1 MKINILKST
10 KRLFQNFSKDH
21 ISESSAECAYYV
33 ILSFIP
39 FIILLVTLIQY
50 TSIEQYQLFNI
61 ISNIIPNSMHDFVL
75 GIIKEVYSKSI
86 GTISISIIFTLY
98 SASRGLYA
106 LSKELHFIY
115 NYTDKNKKSWIYLK
129 IISLLQTTLF
139 ILLITVGLIGM
150 VFGKSII
157 TTARV
162 KFGIFSNYS
171 TFYHILGRVIAIIV
185 TFIIFLLIY
194 KFMSN
199 HKIKLRKQILG
210 AAFASIFLNLISHFF
225 SKYLEIFKG
234 FSTTYGSLT
243 TILLILMWVYSCF
256 YIIFCGAEINKIYGT
271 KEKNILET
279 LD

>member
-61 ISNIIPNSMHDFVL
+61 ISTIIPNSTHDFVL

>member
-1 MKINILKST
+1 MKINILNST

-50 TSIEQYQLFNI
+50 TSIEQAQLIKFL
-61 ISNIIPNSMHDFVL
+61 SNIVPDSMHDFIL
-75 GIIKEVYSKSI
+75 GIIQEVYSKSI
-86 GTISISIIFTLY
+86 GTVSISVVFTLY

-106 LSKELHFIY
+106 LSKELHLIY
-115 NYTDKNKKSWIYLK
+115 NYTDKNNKSWIYLK
-129 IISLLQTTLF
+129 IMSLLQTVLF
-139 ILLITVGLIGM
+139 IVLITIGLIGM

-162 KFGIFSNYS
+162 KFGVFSNYS
-171 TFYHILGRVIAIIV
+171 ALDHILGRLIAIIV
-185 TFIIFLLIY
+185 TFIVFLFIY

-210 AAFASIFLNLISHFF
+210 AVFASVFLNLISHFF

-243 TILLILMWVYSCF
+243 TILLILMWVYTCF
-256 YIIFCGAEINKIYGT
+256 YIIFCGAEINKLYGT
-271 KEKNILET
+271 KEKDILET
-279 LD
+279 ID